1 MAEDSALDLQQIKVY
16 LPHRYP
22 FLLIDRVLSH
32 TPGGEIVALKN
43 VTCNEPF
50 FQGHFPGRPIMPGV
64 LVIEA
69 MAQAAGVLTFRT
81 AGVEPTETS
90 TFYFVGID
98 KARFRAPVVP
108 GDQLVLKARLMRRI
122 RTIWRFQTEA
132 TVDGKLVASA
142 EIMVA
147 PEGGKQ

>member
-1 MAEDSALDLQQIKVY
+1 MSDDSAMDLQRIMVY

-22 FLLIDRVLSH
+22 FLLIDRVLEH
-32 TPGGEIVALKN
+32 TPGGELTAIKN
-43 VTCNEPF
+43 VTANEHF
-50 FQGHFPGRPIMPGV
+50 FQGHFPGRPVMPGV

-81 AGVEPTETS
+81 AGVEPTENS

-108 GDQLVLKARLMRRI
+108 GDQLVLKARYERRI
-122 RTIWRFQTEA
+122 RTIWRFTTEA
-132 TVDGKLVASA
+132 RVDGKLVASA
-142 EIMVA
+142 EMMVA
-147 PEGGKQ
+147 PDGGSQ